1 MEREYHSF
9 LNVLKFAMHHRP
21 EDIPEPMTLAQWQ
34 RIFALAQAHKLL
46 PLFYEAACTHSDP
59 ALAPLLASVRRQSL
73 MQVMEQTVKT
83 EDFLQL
89 YRRLSAAGYSP
100 LVVKGISCRNLYPNP
115 DLRPSSDEDLLVP
128 PSQFQAV
135 EALLQEFGLTS
146 VSRQEDEVSFRKPD
160 SPLHIEL
167 HRKLFPSEQQAY
179 SHLNDLFEDI
189 FSRSLRTGIQDVSIA
204 VPDHTD
210 HLLYL
215 ICHSLKHFLHSGFG
229 IRQVCDL
236 LLFTQT
242 HAGELDWPRIIVAC
256 RDIRCV
262 FFVSAL
268 FRIGTRH
275 LGFDPNALG
284 IPPFLRDMETDE
296 LPLLADILESG
307 IYGSST
313 LERQRSSNI
322 TLNAMTENP
331 RGGSLAASL
340 FPGTRQL
347 QGRYPYLKKHPWLLP
362 VAWASRMVRY
372 VKSPSHARETLAIGA
387 KRLAL
392 LEQYDLIS

>member
-9 LNVLKFAMHHRP
+9 LNILKYAMHHRP
-21 EDIPEPMTLAQWQ
+21 GDAPEPATPAQWQ
-34 RIFALAQAHKLL
+34 RMFALAQEHKLL
-46 PLFYEAACTHSDP
+46 PLFYEAACGQSDP
-59 ALAPLLASVRRQSL
+59 ALSPLLASIRRQAL

-83 EDFLQL
+83 EEFLQL

-100 LVVKGISCRNLYPNP
+100 LVVKGILCRNLYPNP

-179 SHLNDLFEDI
+179 SHLNNWFENI
-189 FSRSLRTGIQDVSIA
+189 FSRSLTSEIQGISIT
-204 VPDHTD
+204 VPEPTD

-236 LLFTQT
+236 LLFTQA
-242 HAGELDWPRIIVAC
+242 HAEELDWGRIIAAC

-262 FFVSAL
+262 SFVSAL

-284 IPPFLRDMETDE
+284 LPGDVLEMEIDE

-322 TLNAMTENP
+322 TLNAMTEKP